1 MLKILYKVVDE
12 SIENFSLAYLPLE
25 VQNHLNQIQQKDKK
39 KQSMYAWFL
48 LNTLVS
54 QTFHKNLS
62 DYTFHYNENGKPEFK
77 EFFVSLS
84 HSFDVCAVGLSDK
97 EVGIDI
103 EKKRPLPQMEA
114 LKERLFGN
122 KQISDDKFFL
132 TFTKVES
139 VVKAKGS
146 KLGYH
151 LDKINLKLDNTRS
164 KKIEI
169 ENQIFYLSYYSKNE
183 IVEIGGN
190 E

>member
-1 MLKILYKVVDE
+1 MLKILYKVIDE
-12 SIENFSLAYLPLE
+12 SIENFSLAFLPLE
-25 VQNHLNQIQQKDKK
+25 VQNHLNQIQQKDRK
-39 KQSMYAWFL
+39 KQSIYAWFL
-48 LNTLVS
+48 LNKLVN

-114 LKERLFGN
+114 LKERLCGS
-122 KQISDDKFFL
+122 KQITDDEFFFA
-132 TFTKVES
+132 FTKVES
-139 VVKAKGS
+139 VVKAKGL

-151 LDKINLKLDNTRS
+151 LDKINLKLDNTKS

-190 E
+190 V